1 MNKFGIIAFC
11 GSKGAGKSTS
21 ATVFRDSAPFE
32 TEELALAGH
41 LKDACAPIFGL
52 SINQFIDPALKEVEL
67 ETFVVLTR
75 ENVTAV
81 LKAFY
86 VENIDETTHVRP
98 HIGRVI
104 TTPRKLLQYIGTEVL
119 HPIDPLIH
127 TKIALRN
134 KNPHKLTIIT
144 DLRFLNEFEYLNST
158 LGTQFLPVYVKN
170 LQAEAAASVDA
181 HPSERQLDLFKAQ
194 CKLVENEGT
203 MTELKFKLIE
213 LAAGVSSES

>member
-1 MNKFGIIAFC
+1 MNKFGVIAFC

-21 ATVFRDSAPFE
+21 ATSFRDLAPFE

-41 LKDACAPIFGL
+41 LKDVCAPIFKL
-52 SINQFIDPALKEVEL
+52 DIDSFMDPARKEVEL
-67 ETFVVLTR
+67 ETYIVLSP
-75 ENVTAV
+75 ENVEAV

-86 VENIDETTHVRP
+86 VENVDYNTQVRP
-98 HIGRVI
+98 HVGRVI

-144 DLRFLNEFEYLNST
+144 DLRFVNEFEYLNTT
-158 LGTQFLPVYVKN
+158 LGDQFLPVYVRN
-170 LQAEAAASVDA
+170 VPAESAASVDA
-181 HPSERQLDLFKAQ
+181 HPSERQLDLFKNKCQ
-194 CKLVENEGT
+194 
-203 MTELKFKLIE
+203 LIE
-213 LAAGVSSES
+213 NDSSLTQLKVKLFDLMLQVNRES